1 MCTVIFLER
10 KVVRKSKKRLNIN
23 RRNFLTG
30 SVTLAGAAAAA
41 TVVPISFA
49 KANHSD
55 SDFKGLPDF
64 IKWKNR
70 DALIVHSDKGIET
83 HRSAIGESLI
93 TPNRNVYIRN
103 NMPTMTDYQIGD
115 RNNWKVSIQGVK
127 NPKTFSLAQLKKLGH
142 TTIATILQCSGNGRG
157 FFEHKVRGSQWKTG
171 AAACVFW
178 TGVPVQAVVEACG
191 GIDREAVFM
200 TSAGVDHEPTGLDPK
215 KAMIERSVPKKV
227 YKDAILAWEMN
238 GVPLPNAH
246 GGPLRMVTPGYFGIN
261 NVKHL
266 GKVAFTKKE
275 SSVKYMKKSYRIS
288 PIGKKGSQYP
298 SAWEMPVKSWV
309 TRPTDETGTVKAGKV
324 QIVGV
329 AMGGTR
335 KVRSVQVSVDSGK
348 SWKRAKFVGP
358 DLGKYA
364 WRQFAIETTLS
375 PGTYNIASLASNG
388 PDKQPELRMENRRG
402 YAHNG
407 WKDHS
412 VYVTVV

>member
-1 MCTVIFLER
+1 MNKTKR
-10 KVVRKSKKRLNIN
+10 KFSIK

-30 SVTLAGAAAAA
+30 TASMAGLAA
-41 TVVPISFA
+41 TASVIPISIVN
-49 KANHSD
+49 ANHTEGT
-55 SDFKGLPDF
+55 KGLPEF
-64 IKWKNR
+64 ISWKDR

-103 NMPTMTDYQIGD
+103 NMPTMSDYQIGN

-127 NPKTFSLAQLKKLGH
+127 NSKTFTLAQLKKLGH

-171 AAACVFW
+171 AAACVLW
-178 TGVPVQAVVEACG
+178 TGVPLMKVVEACG
-191 GIDREAVFM
+191 GINGDAVFM

-246 GGPLRMVTPGYFGIN
+246 GGPLRMITPGYFGIN

-275 SSVKYMKKSYRIS
+275 STVKYMKSSYRIS
-288 PIGKKGSQYP
+288 PIGKK
-298 SAWEMPVKSWV
+298 
-309 TRPTDETGTVKAGKV
+309 
-324 QIVGV
+324 
-329 AMGGTR
+329 
-335 KVRSVQVSVDSGK
+335 
-348 SWKRAKFVGP
+348 
-358 DLGKYA
+358 
-364 WRQFAIETTLS
+364 
-375 PGTYNIASLASNG
+375 
-388 PDKQPELRMENRRG
+388 
-402 YAHNG
+402 
-407 WKDHS
+407 
-412 VYVTVV
+412 

>member
-1 MCTVIFLER
+1 M
-10 KVVRKSKKRLNIN
+10 KKTRQKLNLN
-23 RRNFLTG
+23 RRNFL
-30 SVTLAGAAAAA
+30 AGTASIAGLAA
-41 TVVPISFA
+41 TASVIPINIA
-49 KANHSD
+49 NANHTEGT
-55 SDFKGLPDF
+55 KGLPEF
-64 IKWKNR
+64 ISWKDR

-103 NMPTMTDYQIGD
+103 NMPTMTDEQIGN
-115 RNNWKVSIQGVK
+115 RNNWKVSIQGVT
-127 NPKTFSLAQLKKLGH
+127 NPRTFSLAQLKKLGH
-142 TTIATILQCSGNGRG
+142 TTMATILQCSGNGRG

-171 AAACVFW
+171 AAACVMW
-178 TGVPVQAVVEACG
+178 TGVPLMKVVDACG
-191 GIDREAVFM
+191 GIDRDAVFM

-215 KAMIERSVPKKV
+215 KAMVERSVPKKV
-227 YKDAILAWEMN
+227 YQNAMLAWEMN

-266 GKVAFTKKE
+266 GKVAFTTKE
-275 SSVKYMKKSYRIS
+275 SSVKYMKSSYRIS

-298 SAWEMPVKSWV
+298 SCWEMPVKSWI
-309 TRPTDETGTVKAGKV
+309 TRPTNETGITKYGKV

-335 KVRSVQVSVDSGK
+335 KVRSVKVSIDGWK
-348 SWKRAKFVGP
+348 SWKRARFIGP

-364 WRQFAIETTLS
+364 WRQFVLETTLS
-375 PGTYNIASLASNG
+375 SGRYNLASLASNG
-388 PDKQPELRMENRRG
+388 ADKQPELRMENRRG

-412 VYVTVV
+412 VDITVV